1 MFLSLII
8 CEAISIKTDEFK
20 ALTSSVKELSR
31 SSADLAQSLSGSASG
46 AGATKK
52 LWKSGNKP
60 LLIKMGLALVV
71 FPEPIVS
78 DALGT
83 FLLAAGA
90 VQEGIRRRAVY
101 VDDLPKAFQSAMK
114 ELKASRDLV

>member
-1 MFLSLII
+1 MKS
-8 CEAISIKTDEFK
+8 EEFK
-20 ALTSSVKELSR
+20 ALTASVKELSKDR
-31 SSADLAQSLSGSASG
+31 AELANSLNG
-46 AGATKK
+46 AAKVAKATKQ

-60 LLIKMGLALVV
+60 LLIKAGLALIV

-83 FLLAAGA
+83 FLLAAGT
-90 VQEGIRRRAVY
+90 VQEGIRRQAVY

-114 ELKASRDLV
+114 DLKAAKDLI